1 MNIEVRMFMKYRD
14 FLPPGAMNGKVTVS
28 LKEGSTFSDL
38 LALFGMP
45 VEAPKLV
52 VINGIS
58 HGISDKV
65 NQTALKEGDV
75 VAVFPPAGGG

>member
-1 MNIEVRMFMKYRD
+1 MNIEVRMFMKYRE
-14 FLPPGAMNGKVTVS
+14 FLPPTATNGKVTVS

-38 LALFGMP
+38 LAVFGIP
-45 VEAPKLV
+45 KEDPKLV

-58 HGISDKV
+58 QGVSDKV
-65 NQTALKEGDV
+65 NQAALKDGDI

>member
-1 MNIEVRMFMKYRD
+1 MNIEVRMFMKYRE
-14 FLPPGAMNGKVTVS
+14 FLPPNSSNGKVTIS

-38 LALFGMP
+38 MALFAVPMD
-45 VEAPKLV
+45 EPKLV

-58 HGISDKV
+58 QGVSVKV
-65 NQTALKEGDV
+65 NQATLKDGDI